1 MQITDIF
8 KRLRNGE
15 TISPDDPQAYRM
27 HEASYNGGRRNSGEN
42 YQTPCVREA
51 QIDCF
56 TESGIK
62 N

>member
-1 MQITDIF
+1 MQIADIF

-27 HEASYNGGRRNSGEN
+27 HEASYNGGRGNSGD
-42 YQTPCVREA
+42 CVRAA